1 MEHSFIYLAS
11 QSPRRKQLL
20 EQIHVPYRLLL
31 PQSNENAELL
41 EVENK
46 DELPHAYVQRV
57 TNLKWQ
63 AAQQLRVELSL
74 PDALILC
81 SDTTVALNQKILG
94 KPRDEKDAIDFLSQL
109 LGQTHVVLTAVMLG
123 HQNKQK
129 QAISESQVTFA
140 NLSDAQIKNYVASQE
155 PMGKAGAY
163 AIQGLAGTFIQH
175 IAGSYSGIMGLPLYE
190 TSQLLRDFGFSV

>member
-46 DELPHAYVQRV
+46 GELPHAYVQRV

-129 QAISESQVTFA
+129 QAISESQVTCA

-190 TSQLLRDFGFSV
+190 TSQLLRDFGFSI

>member
-46 DELPHAYVQRV
+46 GELPHAYVQRV

-94 KPRDEKDAIDFLSQL
+94 KPRDGKDAIDFLSQL